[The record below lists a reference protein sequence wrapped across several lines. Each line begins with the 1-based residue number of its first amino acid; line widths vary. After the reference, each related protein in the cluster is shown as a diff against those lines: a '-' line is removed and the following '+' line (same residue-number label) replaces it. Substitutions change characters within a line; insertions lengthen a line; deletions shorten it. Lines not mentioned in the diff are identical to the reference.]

1 MAENAK
7 NLGEGM
13 GDDGMISQIA
23 EEEEESGEE
32 DNSKD
37 HESSSVLD
45 SMSSQGEASVHL
57 DLKEDS

>member
-37 HESSSVLD
+37 QESSSVLD